1 MNTEIANKK
10 FVESIESA
18 NINLLPMAK
27 FGGRI
32 EVVNNIAEVQQACDY
47 LSRYKLLGFDT
58 ETKPSF
64 KKGKSNKPCLLQL
77 SNHEIAF
84 VFRLNKTGLTDDLRH
99 LLANK
104 DITKVG
110 TSLKDDFRELQKLGH
125 FTPNS
130 FIDLQHFVDQFGI
143 KDKSLKKLTA
153 IVLNMHLSKS
163 QQVSNWE
170 NEVLTPQQQIYAATD
185 AWVCLEI
192 YNELVKY
199 QANSQN

>member
-1 MNTEIANKK
+1 
-10 FVESIESA
+10 
-18 NINLLPMAK
+18 MAR

-32 EVVNNIAEVQQACDY
+32 EVVNSIAEVQQACEY
-47 LSRYKLLGFDT
+47 LSRYRLLGFDT

-64 KKGKSNKPCLLQL
+64 KKGTSNKPCLLQL

-84 VFRLNKTGLTDDLRH
+84 IFRLNKTGLTDELRH

-104 DITKVG
+104 NITKIG

-125 FTPNS
+125 FTPNN
-130 FIDLQHFVDQFGI
+130 FIDLQSFVDPFGI

-199 QANSQN
+199 QTL